1 MKGKRGKW
9 IAGVLA
15 VCLMI
20 GAGGFWLLN
29 REKGPRL
36 DVISRK
42 DALEDYDYLW
52 ETLEENYP
60 FFGVAERKYGLD
72 VQQLKQEY
80 RQQIEGMGK
89 KIDFLEFYQLME
101 ECIGQFGNLGHIFL
115 YPSNLYFEDK
125 NFMVHIFS

>member
-1 MKGKRGKW
+1 MKKRF
-9 IAGVLA
+9 IFAVLA
-15 VCLMI
+15 LFIVT

-29 REKGPRL
+29 REQEPRL

-80 RQQIEGMGK
+80 RQQLEGMGK
-89 KIDFLEFYQLME
+89 EIDFLEFYQLME
-101 ECIGQFGNLGHIFL
+101 ECIGQFRNLGHIFL